1 MTRKTKLWKQAYQI
15 GDLGL
20 EKYRKT
26 WKKEFR
32 GCRDC
37 LADVIK
43 DALVESY
50 NAGFNKGWANGKKKA
65 LK

>member
-1 MTRKTKLWKQAYQI
+1 MIKTKLWKQAYQI
-15 GDLGL
+15 GDAGL

-26 WKKEFR
+26 WKKEYR

-50 NAGFNKGWANGKKKA
+50 NAGFNKGWDNAKKKSK
-65 LK
+65 L

>member
-1 MTRKTKLWKQAYQI
+1 MRKTKLWKQAYQI
-15 GDLGL
+15 GDAGL

-26 WKKEFR
+26 WKREYR

-50 NAGFNKGWANGKKKA
+50 NAGFNKGWDNAKKKMRT
-65 LK
+65 K